1 MKFGG
6 TSVADIDRIRAVRDI
21 ISDEIRDGWNV
32 VAVVSAM
39 SKETNK
45 LIDLAKQVGV
55 GNLVDPEYD
64 ALKSVYSFVHPCV
77 NVL

>member
-1 MKFGG
+1 MKILTMKFGG

-21 ISDEIRDGWNV
+21 ISNEIKDGWNV

-45 LIDLAKQVGV
+45 LIDLAKQLGV
-55 GNLVDPEYD
+55 KNL
-64 ALKSVYSFVHPCV
+64 LILSMT
-77 NVL
+77 L

>member
-55 GNLVDPEYD
+55 ESLVDLNTTP
-64 ALKSVYSFVHPCV
+64 
-77 NVL
+77 

>member
-21 ISDEIRDGWNV
+21 ISNEIKDGWNV

-55 GNLVDPEYD
+55 ENLVNP
-64 ALKSVYSFVHPCV
+64 
-77 NVL
+77 